1 MDESDEE
8 DALSRP
14 PTKKKLV
21 AAPHEKP
28 KFIRSNKQALSEVAQ
43 SIKIYSK
50 AKSKSR
56 QKNLVE
62 DQKREDRFLQFK
74 QEEEKDC
81 LHEMRMAQRF
91 IAAIQNKQHSTQ
103 PSTLYPPRG
112 NQVPFYFQ
120 HMHRSSPVSP
130 IENNS
135 FSTLKQHPASV
146 NSYNDAD
153 TPHCSQIFS
162 MDRKTVKTNLL
173 KYKSYPKT
181 KLVFILLKYISS
193 DDLLQY
199 LLVSYSNGPFK
210 AN

>member
-1 MDESDEE
+1 
-8 DALSRP
+8 
-14 PTKKKLV
+14 
-21 AAPHEKP
+21 
-28 KFIRSNKQALSEVAQ
+28 
-43 SIKIYSK
+43 
-50 AKSKSR
+50 
-56 QKNLVE
+56 
-62 DQKREDRFLQFK
+62 
-74 QEEEKDC
+74 
-81 LHEMRMAQRF
+81 MAQRF

-120 HMHRSSPVSP
+120 RMHRSSPVSP

-135 FSTLKQHPASV
+135 FSTPKQHPASF
-146 NSYNDAD
+146 NSYNNAD
-153 TPHCSQIFS
+153 TPHCSQSFS
-162 MDRKTVKTNLL
+162 MNRKTVKTNLL

-199 LLVSYSNGPFK
+199 LLVSYSKGPFK